1 MRSTVKFAALAFSLL
16 AFGGTAE
23 AAGCAAVIK
32 GVAASAAGLKV
43 EFIRPVV
50 VSRGQGDGTDVLDI
64 VTEPK
69 IDGQLRCRGDKFVS
83 FTARIPASGGS
94 ELRDAF
100 FRLQQAAMACSQSLA
115 HAARHDG
122 RGCGL
127 SAGVHRARRRG
138 SRRQGRRAC
147 RKRRRHRPFLDQ
159 VGTRIHPRRSRVN
172 GALAR
177 LGRHRGGVS

>member
-100 FRLQQAAMACSQSLA
+100 FRLQQAAVVSVLQWPAAKASRTLLGMTAEAADYLRASIERGDVEVA
-115 HAARHDG
+115 GKVEEHAG
-122 RGCGL
+122 
-127 SAGVHRARRRG
+127 SAGDIG
-138 SRRQGRRAC
+138 L
-147 RKRRRHRPFLDQ
+147 FW
-159 VGTRIHPRRSRVN
+159 TRSEREFILV
-172 GALAR
+172 AAE
-177 LGRHRGGVS
+177 